1 MVTNTTHQGTV
12 TPIRCTFCN
21 KPLRPRDGHIE
32 AWRSPS
38 GQYFCTEFCADD
50 AEEAQF
56 QMERRASSDVGFDV
70 TAGYGLRTR

>member
-1 MVTNTTHQGTV
+1 MVTNTTNLGNV
-12 TPIRCTFCN
+12 SPVRCTFCK
-21 KPLRPRDGHIE
+21 KPLRLRDGQIA

-56 QMERRASSDVGFDV
+56 QMERRASSDVGCEV
-70 TAGYGLRTR
+70 TAGHTLRPR